1 MSINGVAFYE
11 ALKGLRGLFS
21 SSGADIS
28 ISQQTASAILPSRDD
43 EAIQLALDATLN
55 ELENHGPAHL
65 ARVQRVR
72 VALKPHQRTD
82 WRVNLG
88 SLKMTERFEQVMIS
102 ETTTRN
108 HPGEQ
113 GDQPD
118 PALQQRRRNGGRH
131 GQERIERK
139 FDRRQRDIEWTLED
153 PRVRH
158 LILVS
163 RIVEQ
168 GDRQQV
174 NGIPQ
179 GVPDAISYLF
189 SAGLIKEKSATEIGS
204 EVASAALEGV
214 SKNAFRG
221 VASLQLGDAYDVIMA
236 HPAPGVDQDQ
246 VIGRALDQKLRT
258 KKANHAAHK
267 AAGLPGWFWII
278 IICGGIL
285 TVSGI
290 VALRFL

>member
-28 ISQQTASAILPSRDD
+28 ITQQTASAILPSRDD

-55 ELENHGPAHL
+55 ELGDHGPAHL

-72 VALKPHQRTD
+72 AALKPHQRTD

-102 ETTTRN
+102 ETTTQN

-118 PALQQRRRNGGRH
+118 PALQQRRRNGGRK
-131 GQERIERK
+131 GQVRIERK

-168 GDRQQV
+168 GDREQV

-189 SAGLIKEKSATEIGS
+189 SAGLIKEKSATEIGG
-204 EVASAALEGV
+204 EMANAALEGV

-246 VIGRALDQKLRT
+246 VLGRALDQKLQT
-258 KKANHAAHK
+258 KKANHAARK
-267 AAGLPGWFWII
+267 AARLPGWFWII
-278 IICGGIL
+278 IIVGCIFTILGI
-285 TVSGI
+285 I
-290 VALRFL
+290 ALRFL